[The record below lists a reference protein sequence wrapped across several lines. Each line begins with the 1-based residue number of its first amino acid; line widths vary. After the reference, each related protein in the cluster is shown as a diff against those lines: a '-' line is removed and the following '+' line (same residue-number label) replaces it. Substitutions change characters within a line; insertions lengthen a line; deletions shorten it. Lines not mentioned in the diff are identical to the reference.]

1 MNGGLLSMTKVERK
15 SITEAEAKGELENGM
30 AHAEK
35 VLDDADKI
43 EQLLKK
49 INFKKIE
56 EEFSKILVMAEIV
69 KAYVNKEYTKVPKR
83 SIVAIVSAIIYFVN
97 PFDLIPDVI
106 PGIGQVDDL
115 SVILVCWKMISKD
128 IDDYLAWKNSKLD
141 A

>member
-1 MNGGLLSMTKVERK
+1 MTKVERD

-30 AHAEK
+30 TRAEK

-43 EQLLKK
+43 EQLLNK

-56 EEFSKILVMAEIV
+56 EEFSKVLLMAEIV
-69 KAYVNKEYTKVPKR
+69 KAYIKKEYTKIPKR

-106 PGIGQVDDL
+106 PGVGHIDDL

-128 IDDYLAWKNSKLD
+128 IDEYLVWKNSKKTTEN
-141 A
+141 

>member
-1 MNGGLLSMTKVERK
+1 MTKVERK